1 LCRKINSSTLADK
14 QLSKFIKQEQTSII
28 KQIEKEIK
36 VVPKLLSQSLVSS
49 WNDCFWLPIGAA
61 MV

>member
-1 LCRKINSSTLADK
+1 LCRKKYSSTLADK

-36 VVPKLLSQSLVSS
+36 VVPKTIIAI
-49 WNDCFWLPIGAA
+49 FG
-61 MV
+61 